1 MINESAKKILL
12 SLNTAATSSGI
23 IGQLLNVV
31 RREVGQRLLFKPTP
45 KIFHRVKLRSIRWK
59 ETDMRG
65 RCFVEK
71 FTNLLSSMWHESI
84 PDDEGGT
91 VIQLPVQLNE
101 KSPYI
106 RGIKVAVREKAKI
119 KLYTFSFRSDT
130 QRRYCRNFLV
140 RASSLRQ
147 DRCISAQSPGSANY
161 GGHKQAAFIYE
172 DNKGFEPCRFFLML
186 GHSSF
191 IQRLISFSS
200 RSLAIRWGFCGV
212 QPSECRSLLTW

>member
-1 MINESAKKILL
+1 MINESAKNILPV
-12 SLNTAATSSGI
+12 LNTAATSSGI
-23 IGQLLNVV
+23 IGQLLNIV
-31 RREVGQRLLFKPTP
+31 RREVGQWLLFKPAP
-45 KIFHRVKLRSIRWK
+45 KIFDRVKFRSIRWK
-59 ETDMRG
+59 ETDMSG

-71 FTNLLSSMWHESI
+71 FTNLFSSMWHESI
-84 PDDEGGT
+84 PDNEGGT
-91 VIQLPVQLNE
+91 VIQLPVQLNK

-106 RGIKVAVREKAKI
+106 RGIKVVVREKAEI
-119 KLYTFSFRSDT
+119 KLYTFSFRSHT

-140 RASSLRQ
+140 RTRSLRQ
-147 DRCISAQSPGSANY
+147 NRCISTQSPGSANY
-161 GGHKQAAFIYE
+161 RSHKQATFIYE

-212 QPSECRSLLTW
+212 QPSECRSLLIW